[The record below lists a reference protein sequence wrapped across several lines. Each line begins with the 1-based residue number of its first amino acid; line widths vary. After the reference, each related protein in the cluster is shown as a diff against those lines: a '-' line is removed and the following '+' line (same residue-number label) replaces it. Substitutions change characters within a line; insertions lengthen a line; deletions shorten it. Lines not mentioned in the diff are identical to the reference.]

1 MELEDVVE
9 VATLIIT
16 LLVLWADLVIFP
28 VVYAKLEFVTNFN
41 PQVNSPVAL
50 GLLANYFL
58 LPGLSRELSKNLYF
72 RGIKTIVQY

>member
-1 MELEDVVE
+1 MELKDVVE

-28 VVYAKLEFVTNFN
+28 VVDAKLEFVTNFN
-41 PQVNSPVAL
+41 PQINSPVAL

-58 LPGLSRELSKNLYF
+58 LPGLSWELSKNLYF